1 MKKYIAMLSM
11 LCVVPAFA
19 EDIAVPLF
27 DDEVPNLGRQ
37 VKPQDNIVLTPSQ
50 LPDVRVD
57 LDNTVRSPAKK
68 QTEKTVK
75 PEQAVK
81 SAGKPISLGNRF
93 SEEKSAEMSQQ
104 LNTEIQRYQES
115 KAREEMKKA
124 EEEAKKNAKIKEAE
138 QEQQVETIQSDVL
151 EDLFGQMKDVR
162 SFDVSGIELGMTPDE
177 VVEEAKD
184 RGYEVTK
191 VEHNI
196 PLHLTTFYK
205 ERCNPRARAI
215 EKQNCII
222 EQAMA
227 DEVYYVSSITMAR
240 PQTAEYMQV
249 LFSSHATDNEAY
261 KIYYENKG
269 DNSLN
274 YTRKN
279 LAKKVRRRDAFWN
292 LMYETYGQ
300 PDDKDN
306 MIWGNPQEAYMQAM
320 MQGSAYNAYIVLED
334 KSITDEDYIAANEQ
348 AEELRYKHSFTF
360 SEAWEDEE

>member
-1 MKKYIAMLSM
+1 MKKYMVIVSL
-11 LCVVPAFA
+11 LFVLPALA
-19 EDIAVPLF
+19 EEMNVPLF
-27 DDEVPNLGRQ
+27 DDDVPNLGRQ

-50 LPDVRVD
+50 LPEVRVD
-57 LDNTVRSPAKK
+57 LDNTVQKPVKEVKK
-68 QTEKTVK
+68 EVK
-75 PEQAVK
+75 PEPAKTV
-81 SAGKPISLGNRF
+81 SSKPIELGGRF

-104 LNTEIQRYQES
+104 LNAEIQRYQES
-115 KAREEMKKA
+115 KARKEFEKA
-124 EEEAKKNAKIKEAE
+124 EAEAE
-138 QEQQVETIQSDVL
+138 KNKKMEKVQSEETAQSPVL

-162 SFDVSGIELGMTPDE
+162 SFDISGIELGMTPDE
-177 VVEEAKD
+177 VVDEAKD
-184 RGYEVTK
+184 HGYEITK

-205 ERCNPRARAI
+205 ERCNPRVRAI

-222 EQAMA
+222 DQAKE
-227 DEVYYVSSITMAR
+227 DEVYYVSSITMVR

-249 LFSSHATDNEAY
+249 LFSSYATDNVAY

-279 LAKKVRRRDAFWN
+279 LAKKVRRRDAFWK

-334 KSITDEDYIAANEQ
+334 KSITDEDYVAVTEQ
-348 AEELRYKHSFTF
+348 AKELRYKHAFTF
-360 SEAWEDEE
+360 SDAWEDEE

>member
-1 MKKYIAMLSM
+1 MKIRNCTVILT
-11 LCVVPAFA
+11 LLLTLPVFA
-19 EDIAVPLF
+19 EEVKIPLF
-27 DDEVPNLGRQ
+27 EDNIPNLGRQ
-37 VKPQDNIVLTPSQ
+37 ANPQDNIILTPSQ
-50 LPDVRVD
+50 LPDIRID
-57 LDNTVRSPAKK
+57 FDKKIAPPIKKKEIQKPSAQPTTKPAK
-68 QTEKTVK
+68 
-75 PEQAVK
+75 
-81 SAGKPISLGNRF
+81 PITLGTAF
-93 SEEKSAEMSQQ
+93 SKEDSTKMSRQ
-104 LNTEIQRYQES
+104 LNDEIQRYQES
-115 KAREEMKKA
+115 KVRKEFEKA
-124 EEEAKKNAKIKEAE
+124 EAEAKKNKKIEEEQSKETV
-138 QEQQVETIQSDVL
+138 QPQIL

-162 SFDVSGIELGMTPDE
+162 TFDISGIELGMTPDE

-184 RGYEVTK
+184 RGYEITK
-191 VEHNI
+191 VEHKI

-205 ERCNPRARAI
+205 ERCHPNGRVI
-215 EKQNCII
+215 DKQNCII
-222 EQAMA
+222 DQAKE
-227 DEVYYVSSITMAR
+227 DEVYYISSITMVR

-348 AEELRYKHSFTF
+348 SEELRYKHSFTF
-360 SEAWEDEE
+360 SESWEDEE